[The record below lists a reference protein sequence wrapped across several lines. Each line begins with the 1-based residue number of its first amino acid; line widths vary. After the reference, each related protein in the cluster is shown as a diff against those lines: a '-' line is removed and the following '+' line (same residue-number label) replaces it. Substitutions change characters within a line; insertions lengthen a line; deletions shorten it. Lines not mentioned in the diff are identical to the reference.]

1 MRSINPYVNI
11 GQVTATGSGTSGKVR
26 ITRPAHG
33 LVTGNKVLIAGMQGT
48 TEANGYFT
56 VTRIDDDNFDL
67 DGTTYA
73 NVMTLGGIVSK
84 IQIVRAKLMSGT
96 GVTGLVVTAQVRYFA
111 SGLVVDTKSIS
122 KLVANTTGVELFRS
136 HETQV
141 TLLDKICI
149 DNQSGATR
157 EVRIEIENYDLI
169 ERFENISVNSNEI
182 IAGLQAPIIISSDGR
197 TVSGPVDIP

>member
-67 DGTTYA
+67 DSTTYA
-73 NVMTLGGIVSK
+73 NVMTLGGIVFK